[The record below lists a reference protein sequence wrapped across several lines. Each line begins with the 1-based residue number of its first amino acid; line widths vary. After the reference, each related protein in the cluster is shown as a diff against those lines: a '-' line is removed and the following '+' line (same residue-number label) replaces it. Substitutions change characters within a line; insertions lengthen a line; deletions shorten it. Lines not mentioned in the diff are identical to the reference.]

1 MLHPD
6 MKANNAG
13 FTLLELMVAIT
24 VLALLLGIGVPG
36 FRDFVRNSRMTAAT
50 NDIVTDF
57 SIARSEAV
65 KRRVPVTLCK
75 SQNLT
80 ACETTGVFRSWIMF
94 VDDADPAIADAT
106 NDGDGEVD
114 AGEVILRQRS
124 IADTITVNTNAD
136 ARRATFLPSGFPD
149 ATAAG
154 NVTQFVLCDDRGNV
168 TSVGGNSAARGVQ
181 ILPTGR
187 PVAVRDKAMITT
199 LLTATSGSCP

>member
-80 ACETTGVFRSWIMF
+80 ACDTAAAGAFRTWIMF
-94 VDDADPAIADAT
+94 VDDADPAVAAGT
-106 NDGDGEVD
+106 DGDGVVD
-114 AGEVILRQRS
+114 AGEVILRQRT
-124 IADTITVNTNAD
+124 IADTITVTTNGN
-136 ARRATFLPSGFPD
+136 ARRVTFLPTGYPN
-149 ATAAG
+149 ANALG
-154 NVTQFVLCDDRGNV
+154 NVTDFRLCDDRGNE
-168 TSVGGNSAARGVQ
+168 TSVGGNSAARAVR

-187 PVAVRDKAMITT
+187 PVAVRDKATITT
-199 LLTATSGSCP
+199 LGGCP

>member
-80 ACETTGVFRSWIMF
+80 ACDTAAAGAFRTWIMF
-94 VDDADPAIADAT
+94 VDDADPAIADLT

-114 AGEVILRQRS
+114 AGEVILRQRT
-124 IADTITVNTNAD
+124 IADTITVTTNAN
-136 ARRATFLPSGFPD
+136 AGRVTFLPSGYPN
-149 ATAAG
+149 ANAPG
-154 NVTQFVLCDDRGNV
+154 NVTDFRLCDDRGNE
-168 TSVGGNSAARGVQ
+168 TSVGGNSAARAVR

-187 PVAVRDKAMITT
+187 PVAVRDKATITT
-199 LLTATSGSCP
+199 LGGCP

>member
-1 MLHPD
+1 
-6 MKANNAG
+6 MKTNSAG
-13 FTLLELMVAIT
+13 FTLLELMVALT
-24 VLALLLGIGVPG
+24 VLALLLGIGVPS
-36 FRDFVRNSRMTAAT
+36 FRDFVRNSRMTAAA

-75 SQNLT
+75 SQDLAT
-80 ACETTGVFRSWIMF
+80 CDAAAAGAFRTWIMF
-94 VDDADPAIADAT
+94 VDDADPAVAAGTDGNGVVNT
-106 NDGDGEVD
+106 N
-114 AGEVILRQRS
+114 EVILRQRT
-124 IADTITVNTNAD
+124 IADTITVTTNAN
-136 ARRATFLPSGFPD
+136 ARRATFLPSGYPN

-187 PVAVRDKAMITT
+187 PVAVRNIASITT
-199 LLTATSGSCP
+199 LGGCP

>member
-1 MLHPD
+1 MLRPD

-13 FTLLELMVAIT
+13 FTLLEVMVAIT

-80 ACETTGVFRSWIMF
+80 ACDVAAAGAFRTWIMF
-94 VDDADPAIADAT
+94 VDDADPAVAAGT
-106 NDGDGEVD
+106 DGNGVVD
-114 AGEVILRQRS
+114 TGEVILRQRT
-124 IADTITVNTNAD
+124 IADTITVTTNAN
-136 ARRATFLPSGFPD
+136 ARRVTFLPSGYPN
-149 ATAAG
+149 AAAGG
-154 NVTQFVLCDDRGNV
+154 NVTDFVLCDERGNE
-168 TSVGGNSAARGVQ
+168 TSVGGNSAARAVQ

-199 LLTATSGSCP
+199 LGGCP

>member
-1 MLHPD
+1 
-6 MKANNAG
+6 MKANSAG
-13 FTLLELMVAIT
+13 FTLLEVMVAIT
-24 VLALLLGIGVPG
+24 VLAILVGVGVPN

-80 ACETTGVFRSWIMF
+80 ACDANATAAFRSWIMF
-94 VDDADPAIADAT
+94 VDDADPAVAAGT
-106 NDGDGEVD
+106 DGNGVVD
-114 AGEVILRQRS
+114 VGEVILRQRS
-124 IADTITVNTNAD
+124 IADTITVYTNAD

-154 NVTQFVLCDDRGNV
+154 NVTDFRLCDDRKNEV
-168 TSVGGNSAARGVQ
+168 SVGGNSAARAVQ
-181 ILPTGR
+181 VLPTGR
-187 PVAVRDKAMITT
+187 PVAVRDRAMITT
-199 LLTATSGSCP
+199 LGGCP

>member
-13 FTLLELMVAIT
+13 FTLLEVLVAVT

-36 FRDFVRNSRMTAAT
+36 FRDFVRNSRMTAAA

-80 ACETTGVFRSWIMF
+80 ACDVDAAGAFRSWIMF
-94 VDDADPAIADAT
+94 VDDADPAVAAGT
-106 NDGDGEVD
+106 DGDGVVD
-114 AGEVILRQRS
+114 VGEVILRQRT
-124 IADTITVNTNAD
+124 IADTITVTTNAN
-136 ARRATFLPSGFPD
+136 ARRVTFLPSGYPIG
-149 ATAAG
+149 TAAG
-154 NVTQFVLCDDRGNV
+154 NVTQFVLCDDRGNE

-181 ILPTGR
+181 ILATGR
-187 PVAVRDKAMITT
+187 PVAVRDLASITT
-199 LLTATSGSCP
+199 LGDCP

>member
-13 FTLLELMVAIT
+13 FTLLELMVAVT

-80 ACETTGVFRSWIMF
+80 ACDTAAAGAFRTWIMF
-94 VDDADPAIADAT
+94 VDDADPAVAAGT
-106 NDGDGEVD
+106 DGNGVVD
-114 AGEVILRQRS
+114 AGEVILRQRT
-124 IADTITVNTNAD
+124 IADTITVTTNAD
-136 ARRATFLPSGFPD
+136 ARRVTFLPSGYPN
-149 ATAAG
+149 ATRRGQRHRFQALRRPRQRDQRG
-154 NVTQFVLCDDRGNV
+154 RQFRR
-168 TSVGGNSAARGVQ
+168 S
-181 ILPTGR
+181 GR
-187 PVAVRDKAMITT
+187 PDPAHGTT
-199 LLTATSGSCP
+199 GCRA

>member
-1 MLHPD
+1 MLHSD

-80 ACETTGVFRSWIMF
+80 ACDTTAAAAFRTWIMF
-94 VDDADPAIADAT
+94 VDDADPAVAAGT
-106 NDGDGEVD
+106 DGDGVVD
-114 AGEVILRQRS
+114 AGEVILRQRT
-124 IADTITVNTNAD
+124 IADTITVTTNAN
-136 ARRATFLPSGFPD
+136 ARRVTFLPSGYPNGN
-149 ATAAG
+149 AAG
-154 NVTQFVLCDDRGNV
+154 NVTDFRLCDDRGNE
-168 TSVGGNSAARGVQ
+168 TSVGGNSAARAVQ

-187 PVAVRDKAMITT
+187 PVATRDKATITT
-199 LLTATSGSCP
+199 LGGCP

>member
-13 FTLLELMVAIT
+13 FTILELMVAIT
-24 VLALLLGIGVPG
+24 VLALLLGVGVPG

-80 ACETTGVFRSWIMF
+80 ACDADATGAFRTWIMF
-94 VDDADPAIADAT
+94 VDDADPAVAAGT
-106 NDGDGEVD
+106 DGNGVVD
-114 AGEVILRQRS
+114 AGEVILRQRT
-124 IADTITVNTNAD
+124 IADTITVTTNAN
-136 ARRATFLPSGFPD
+136 ARRVTFLPSGYPN
-149 ATAAG
+149 AAAGG
-154 NVTQFVLCDDRGNV
+154 NVTDFVLCDERGNE
-168 TSVGGNSAARGVQ
+168 TSVGGNSAARAVQ
-181 ILPTGR
+181 VLPTGR
-187 PVAVRDKAMITT
+187 PVSVRDKATIT
-199 LLTATSGSCP
+199 LLGGCP

>member
-1 MLHPD
+1 MLRPV

-13 FTLLELMVAIT
+13 FTLLEVMVAIT
-24 VLALLLGIGVPG
+24 VLAILLGVGVPG

-80 ACETTGVFRSWIMF
+80 ACDADATGAFRTWIMF
-94 VDDADPAIADAT
+94 VDDADPAVAAG
-106 NDGDGEVD
+106 NDGNGVVD
-114 AGEVILRQRS
+114 AGEVILRQRTIS
-124 IADTITVNTNAD
+124 DTITVTTNAN
-136 ARRATFLPSGFPD
+136 ARRTTFLPTGYPN
-149 ATAAG
+149 AAAGG
-154 NVTQFVLCDDRGNV
+154 NVTDFRLCDDRGNE
-168 TSVGGNSAARGVQ
+168 TSVGGSSAARAVQ

-199 LLTATSGSCP
+199 LGGCP